1 MKNMGGGNNF
11 SKFSFLNIKGV
22 RGWFRNVRFK
32 NLIKIINY
40 EVLCFFANLL
50 KFKDMLDYVGLFGNF
65 LLSNKFLE
73 FVLYNFP
80 DPNILPP
87 RETVRLW
94 VCLSQH
100 KGSTENYWKWYF
112 LKLVQIYI
120 YIKDLHY
127 FIFCFIVSLFIYPAI
142 NTYFDCNVFE
152 KCI

>member
-65 LLSNKFLE
+65 LLWNKFLE

-120 YIKDLHY
+120 YIYKRFTLFY
-127 FIFCFIVSLFIYPAI
+127 ILFYRFFIYLSS
-142 NTYFDCNVFE
+142 NQYVFWL
-152 KCI
+152 